1 MPLAQAT
8 RVQATRRV
16 LVVDDH
22 LVLAELIAQ
31 TIDASPDGE
40 CVAIAADI
48 DAALSLAGS
57 TRPDTIIM
65 DAQLPSG
72 DGVAALPGLRDSL
85 PEARVIVLTGR
96 PRPDRERAAFEA
108 GAVGY
113 LGKDAPLETLMDA
126 VRNATRS
133 APARDPRLRERA
145 AAAAAKALS
154 PREREVLALLA
165 EGRYVQEIAGELGLS
180 VHTTRDYVKTILAK
194 LGAGSQLEAVAMAAR
209 EGLVRVG

>member
-1 MPLAQAT
+1 MPVVHAI
-8 RVQATRRV
+8 RRV

-31 TIDASPDGE
+31 TIDAAPDSE
-40 CVAIAADI
+40 CVAIASDI
-48 DAALSLAGS
+48 DAALSLARI

-72 DGVAALPGLRDSL
+72 DGVAVLPGLRESL
-85 PEARVIVLTGR
+85 PETRVIVLTAR

-113 LGKDAPLETLMDA
+113 LGKDAPLAILMDA
-126 VRNATRS
+126 VRNATRD

-145 AAAAAKALS
+145 AAAASKTLS

-165 EGRYVQEIAGELGLS
+165 EGRYVREISVELGLS
-180 VHTTRDYVKTILAK
+180 PHTTRDYVKTILAK
-194 LGAGSQLEAVAMAAR
+194 LGAGSQLEAVARAAR